1 MSARTEIP
9 AAAVLKKRHR
19 INRIALY
26 MGIAL
31 CAVLLVGNI
40 LELREAPATIW
51 RAVFAF
57 GPLAIAYLL
66 LRQLPKYSDK
76 MNG

>member
-1 MSARTEIP
+1 MSARIEIP
-9 AAAVLKKRHR
+9 ASDVLKKRNR

-26 MGIAL
+26 TGIAL

-40 LELREAPATIW
+40 LELRDAPATIW

-66 LRQLPKYSDK
+66 VRQLPKYSDK